1 MNKRGSHIRVL
12 LMLALCA
19 LLAAITPTAPGSAE
33 SSGASPYTYADDEMT
48 ASFVGGELMTT
59 VDGEPA
65 LVLYYDF
72 TNAKAKA
79 ESFIY
84 SFAVTVYQDGIECDP
99 AYSWD
104 FAEAPADAYSSLIG
118 VKDGATIRVAKY
130 FRIRSISEPLDME
143 LSRMFAFGA
152 TPMSLTLELPD
163 VEVLSSSMAD
173 SDTQEIA
180 IKFTSEEAQAI
191 VSAALLEGKTPAEWL
206 HDAALALIEPDA
218 E

>member
-19 LLAAITPTAPGSAE
+19 LLAAITPTALGSAE

-104 FAEAPADAYSSLIG
+104 FTEAPADAYYSLIG